1 MISGCLGLFSRLVVE
16 ALAVRAAQG
25 IIKWVSDGH
34 LRNVLAAIL
43 ALVGIRLK

>member
-1 MISGCLGLFSRLVVE
+1 MISGCLGLFFRLVVE
-16 ALAVRAAQG
+16 SLAVRAAQG
-25 IIKWVSDGH
+25 VIRWVSDGH